1 MIGMQRIRSL
11 MSSWTPRRLAVGAL
25 ALGILGSGWLLVTRG
40 LDLSPAAVR
49 TMLADLGVW
58 GPLALVAGLSA
69 VLVVPIV
76 PASLL
81 QIGAGLAFGPLLGLI
96 AVCVADI
103 LGASAGYWIAR
114 AWGDALLARWL
125 ARLIPGPAYP
135 LVSFAAGASPL
146 GFGAYLAGSF
156 LGVLPGL
163 VLLVYAGDLALRS
176 PLLAFVVTV
185 AFVGSLALAGRM
197 LGGHTP
203 EQSGGIHTPEQNEA
217 AETQSDPG
225 VPGAS

>member
-1 MIGMQRIRSL
+1 M
-11 MSSWTPRRLAVGAL
+11 
-25 ALGILGSGWLLVTRG
+25 
-40 LDLSPAAVR
+40 
-49 TMLADLGVW
+49 
-58 GPLALVAGLSA
+58 
-69 VLVVPIV
+69 
-76 PASLL
+76 
-81 QIGAGLAFGPLLGLI
+81 
-96 AVCVADI
+96 
-103 LGASAGYWIAR
+103 
-114 AWGDALLARWL
+114 
-125 ARLIPGPAYP
+125 
-135 LVSFAAGASPL
+135 
-146 GFGAYLAGSF
+146 
-156 LGVLPGL
+156 LPGL